1 MSKYQ
6 KQAAYRKTQRD
17 YSLAFKLQL
26 VSKIEKGELNRNQ
39 AKYRYGIQGR
49 NTILRWLRKY
59 GTLDWKTVNQITM
72 IKKEKTPGQRIK
84 ELEAALEQEKLKVEL
99 YSTAIDISDKQHG
112 TQIRKN
118 FLAKQRKFY
127 TNKKKSR

>member
-6 KQAAYRKTQRD
+6 KQGARRKTQRD
-17 YSLAFKLQL
+17 YSLAFKLQV

-59 GTLDWKTVNQITM
+59 STLDWKTSSQSTM
-72 IKKEKTPGQRIK
+72 NKKEKTPGQRIK
-84 ELEAALEQEKLKVEL
+84 ELEAALAQEKLKVEL
-99 YSTAIDISDKQHG
+99 YSTAIDISDKQFG

-118 FLAKQRKFY
+118 FLAKQLKFY